1 MTINTSSDKI
11 IKKLKKKN
19 LINSNQFINSNMKN
33 KLFLKLFMLIN
44 IFNLPSAFAHKLP
57 SHFADHN
64 HESDPKFERPYIRVK
79 NKN

>member
-1 MTINTSSDKI
+1 MKPTLPIKLLTII
-11 IKKLKKKN
+11 N
-19 LINSNQFINSNMKN
+19 LINVTYS
-33 KLFLKLFMLIN
+33 
-44 IFNLPSAFAHKLP
+44 FAHTLP

>member
-1 MTINTSSDKI
+1 MY
-11 IKKLKKKN
+11 N
-19 LINSNQFINSNMKN
+19 LVKSNQLTHVKN
-33 KLFLKLFMLIN
+33 DSRFLLKLFTIISCFN
-44 IFNLPSAFAHKLP
+44 ITYCFAHNLP

>member
-1 MTINTSSDKI
+1 
-11 IKKLKKKN
+11 
-19 LINSNQFINSNMKN
+19 MKN
-33 KLFLKLFMLIN
+33 NFHLRLLII
-44 IFNLPSAFAHKLP
+44 IFFTNNSYSLAHKLP